1 MPAKAGIRSTVR
13 PDSGLRRDDGENHN
27 EEEVVFRLLAASI
40 VAAFFCAHAAAQSYP
55 VKPVRIVVGFAPGGG
70 VDISARAIAKY
81 LGDALGQQ
89 VIVDNR
95 AGAAGNIGAALVA
108 KAPPD
113 GYTMLMSNSTIS
125 TPGLFLNMPFDVTK
139 DLETV
144 SLVAIGPSVLV
155 AHPSF
160 PVKTMKDFIALARAK
175 PGAISYG
182 SGGIG
187 NITHLEM
194 ELVKAMT
201 GAKMEHV
208 PYKGS
213 APSIV
218 GLVSGEVQVLF
229 TSIPAGLSQVR
240 SGRMKAIAVTTLKRS
255 SAMPDVP
262 TIDESA
268 LKGYDAA
275 SWYGLL
281 MPAGDDRQQ
290 RGREDHENARRAREV
305 RRGRLRA
312 RRPRARGV
320 LELSARGDREVVED
334 HQDGQYQAGVRR
346 TQ

>member
-1 MPAKAGIRSTVR
+1 MLKTLSSIAAAALSVCALLPASAIAQLYPAKT
-13 PDSGLRRDDGENHN
+13 
-27 EEEVVFRLLAASI
+27 
-40 VAAFFCAHAAAQSYP
+40 
-55 VKPVRIVVGFAPGGG
+55 VRIVVGFAPGGG
-70 VDISARAIAKY
+70 VDMSARAVGKY
-81 LGDALGQQ
+81 LSDALGQS

-95 AGAAGNIGAALVA
+95 PGAAGNIGAAHVA
-108 KAPPD
+108 KSPPD

-125 TPGLFLNMPFDVTK
+125 TPGLFVNLPFDINK
-139 DLETV
+139 DLEPV
-144 SLVAIGPSVLV
+144 SLVAIGPSVLA

-160 PVKTMKDFIALARAK
+160 PVKSVKDLIALARAR
-175 PGAISYG
+175 PGEISFG

-194 ELVKAMT
+194 ELIKSLT

-229 TSIPAGLSQVR
+229 SSIPAALGQVR
-240 SGRMKAIAVTTLKRS
+240 AGKMKALAVSTLKRS

-275 SWYGLL
+275 SWYGLF
-281 MPAGDDRQQ
+281 MPAGAPK
-290 RGREDHENARRAREV
+290 NAVATI
-305 RRGRLRA
+305 A
-312 RRPRARGV
+312 K
-320 LELSARGDREVVED
+320 EVVKIMKAPDIKERFMA
-334 HQDGQYQAGVRR
+334 DGFDPVGLSPNEFSSYLRGEIVKWDKIVKAAGIKA
-346 TQ
+346 Q